1 MVAEEPEESSLVHRA
16 RMGDPSAFE
25 ELVRRHEP
33 LLLRTGRFLLR
44 DAEAARDAAQE
55 VFLRAWKA
63 LPGYEGRA
71 PFRAWL
77 LALLRHLCLD
87 RARAERRRAEAI
99 AGRPPQGGSA
109 STTDHGLR
117 QRDRENALEA
127 ALEPLSERQR
137 LALVLMVREGMTA
150 REVAGVLG
158 CSETTARVTAFQAR
172 RRARK
177 ALARALEGK
186 GATIRDAARWLL

>member
-1 MVAEEPEESSLVHRA
+1 MVAEEPEEVSLVRRA
-16 RMGDPSAFE
+16 RMGDTGAFE

-44 DAEAARDAAQE
+44 DGEAARDAAQE
-55 VFLRAWKA
+55 VFLRAWKGLA
-63 LPGYEGRA
+63 GYEGRA

-77 LALLRHLCLD
+77 LTLLRHLCLD
-87 RARAERRRAEAI
+87 RARAERRRAQGLPIEPPAPGVPGAEA
-99 AGRPPQGGSA
+99 
-109 STTDHGLR
+109 GLR
-117 QRDRENALEA
+117 QRDREIALEA
-127 ALEPLSERQR
+127 ALAPLSERQR

-172 RRARK
+172 RGARR
-177 ALARALEGK
+177 ALARALERK